1 MTRQNNNRGGQR
13 GGNQMQQRQ
22 DQQDQTPAKTAAQVF
37 GEIMAGVDGISRQ
50 ITVSLQRYGTTY
62 ESFRATLM
70 MALRKNPDIMK
81 CSSTSIITGC
91 MMAAIDGVEIDGK
104 EAALVPSNNKVT
116 DFQTGREYFRKDARY
131 NIMVAGIRKQIIRGG
146 LIRDVQTTVVYA
158 NEKFEYRRGLN
169 PDINHVPIL
178 DNEKRGAPVGAY
190 SVAWFKDGGLPSFE
204 IMNKNEIMAVKE
216 MGQSG
221 PVWKKASEIA
231 TEMWRKTVLRRHR
244 KALPGEETRMDME
257 AKTDFGFDAQLE
269 IRGGNDGV
277 LPAAR
282 QSDDAPRRGD
292 FLQLDNQGGENG
304 TPLDF
309 GNNGFL
315 TDEEAEAIEREERGE
330 QEQPRQQQRAAEP
343 VPKQEPVEQKV
354 AEKRE
359 PGPVPDGFETW
370 EAWAADV
377 GTKMKVATT
386 LPRLD
391 DVVAQAQA
399 QFDEAPDAVRQQLG
413 ELYEEKAND
422 HREALK

>member
-22 DQQDQTPAKTAAQVF
+22 DQQDQMPAKTAAQVF
-37 GEIMAGVDGISRQ
+37 GEIMAGVDGMSRQ
-50 ITVSLQRYGTTY
+50 ITASLHRYGTSY

-70 MALRKNPDIMK
+70 MAMRNKPDIMK
-81 CSSTSIITGC
+81 CSATSIITGC
-91 MMAAIDGVEIDGK
+91 MMAAIDGVELDGK
-104 EAALVPSNNKVT
+104 EAALVPSNNKVV
-116 DFQTGREYFRKDARY
+116 DFATGRESWRKDARY
-131 NIMVAGIRKQIIRGG
+131 NIMVAGIRKQIIRGN
-146 LIRDVQTTVVYA
+146 LIRDVQTTVVYQ
-158 NEKFEYRRGLN
+158 NEKFEYERGLN
-169 PDINHVPIL
+169 PKLVHVPIL
-178 DNEKRGAPVGAY
+178 DSEKRGPPVGAY
-190 SVAWFKDGGLPSFE
+190 SVAWFKDGGMPSFE
-204 IMNKNEIMAVKE
+204 VMNKNEIMAVKD

-221 PVWKKASEIA
+221 PVWKKPTEIS

-244 KALPGEETRMDME
+244 KALPGEETRVDME
-257 AKTDFGFDAQLE
+257 AKAEFGFEAQLE
-269 IRGGNDGV
+269 VQGGNDGA

-282 QSDDAPRRGD
+282 QSQDAPRRED
-292 FLQLDNQGGENG
+292 FLQLDNRGADNG
-304 TPLDF
+304 MPLDF
-309 GNNGFL
+309 GNDGMISAE
-315 TDEEAEAIEREERGE
+315 DAEAIEREERGE